1 MTASQCPRLASRPEY
16 LAQEKR
22 TLGQFW
28 YEQEF
33 ECVFHQAEQ
42 SIFRLELVEAC
53 IGDFEELD
61 LGFDDEVVDNN
72 SDDSPPLVD
81 ISWEIHLEHFDDLD
95 LTGGW

>member
-1 MTASQCPRLASRPEY
+1 MRLS
-16 LAQEKR
+16 
-22 TLGQFW
+22 
-28 YEQEF
+28 
-33 ECVFHQAEQ
+33 QAEQ
-42 SIFRLELVEAC
+42 SIFRLEFVEAC

-81 ISWEIHLEHFDDLD
+81 ISREIHLEHFDDLD